1 MKENVSGFLLLAPPT
16 SAQSK
21 IADLTKLQGS
31 KITKY
36 CSESMENS
44 ASHDEKMN
52 PAEITC

>member
-16 SAQSK
+16 SDQSK
-21 IADLTKLQGS
+21 TADLTKLQGS

-36 CSESMENS
+36 CSESMEKS

-52 PAEITC
+52 PAE